1 MNHKLKILF
10 LALFGLLML
19 PSPLCAGDDGGKKE
33 PIKLNPDRPE
43 YKPRDASAY
52 EDNVTCYYMGGML
65 YFEFAEPE
73 GRATLSITR
82 LDDGATA
89 ATSFMTTTGFTY
101 NIGTA
106 PGTYQLN
113 LSTSRNS
120 YFGMFEIE

>member
-33 PIKLNPDRPE
+33 PIKLPIWSTPRP
-43 YKPRDASAY
+43 KDASAY
-52 EDNVTCYYMGGML
+52 EDNVVCYYMGGML

-106 PGTYQLN
+106 LGTYQLN
-113 LSTSRNS
+113 LSTSRKS
-120 YFGMFEIE
+120 YFGMFQIE